1 MIEIRR
7 WLKIIKMRRIDL
19 EKIVKIKN
27 SVKEEHDKDE
37 KIKDIKIMI
46 NIRKEEESLIM
57 IKIRM
62 IKMKKLKISKS

>member
-46 NIRKEEESLIM
+46 NIRKGEESLIM
-57 IKIRM
+57 IKMRM
-62 IKMKKLKISKS
+62 IKTAKMLKIRK

>member
-37 KIKDIKIMI
+37 KIKDIKIII